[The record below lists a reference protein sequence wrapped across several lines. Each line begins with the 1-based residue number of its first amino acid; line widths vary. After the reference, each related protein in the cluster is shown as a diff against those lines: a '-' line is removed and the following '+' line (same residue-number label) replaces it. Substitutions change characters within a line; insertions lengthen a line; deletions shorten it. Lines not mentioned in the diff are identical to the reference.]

1 MERVI
6 TNTLYLKSISK
17 QMKMTSTHHE
27 PVDFE
32 LKEIHQAAITLY
44 NRETTILQ
52 SKPTSLDSINATNF
66 LAGQAIKFGDAA
78 LILMEDLTQPLDV
91 PNALL
96 RTCLE
101 AQARA
106 NHIIAVTS
114 KDRESRANELIQLMD
129 KGHDYYEKQCI
140 QLSKEMLSDE
150 SKLMPRDRPYLASLK
165 SVLWKTDTTNLKKL
179 KKQYEELNRKWS
191 YGKVVDKD
199 KFSDPASLK
208 RSEAQ
213 PLQPGLHLAYLQSCA
228 FVHSDPASIKHAQL
242 VTKVG
247 VTHTIVLAEV
257 IAIACFFL
265 ALGKE
270 KDPNLVEVKRRL
282 IAFDINERVLPK
294 EHLPFA

>member
-1 MERVI
+1 
-6 TNTLYLKSISK
+6 
-17 QMKMTSTHHE
+17 MKMTSTHHE
-27 PVDFE
+27 PVDAE

-44 NRETTILQ
+44 NRETMILQ

-114 KDRESRANELIQLMD
+114 KDRESRANELLQLMD
-129 KGHDYYEKQCI
+129 KSHDYYEKQCI

-150 SKLMPRDRPYLASLK
+150 SKLLPRDRPYLAALK
-165 SVLWKTDTTNLKKL
+165 SVLWKTDTTDLKKL

-228 FVHSDPASIKHAQL
+228 FVHSDPASIRHAQL

-257 IAIACFFL
+257 IAVACFFL

-294 EHLPFA
+294 EHLPFT